1 MLISLLPLRDR
12 RERVVGYALTGYPD
26 DVRRQGTPDEEAR
39 ELLENAPA
47 MARMVGRSL
56 VVPITPTLVREG
68 AITRFASMDAVWL
81 IATEALDDQ
90 ATRRAVDRLIGT
102 GFHFALQG
110 FPEGGPLLPSLAG
123 STIVLDAARTP
134 PATLE
139 SRVRVLLEAGLR
151 PLVRGVDDRVT
162 RQRVLQAGVPLYA
175 GRQLTRGAGV
185 APDRAVEES
194 LVRAMAILAAFADGR
209 PPDANFDS
217 FLRDDPHVGAA
228 LLKSVTNVPLGV
240 RPPRTVAQ
248 AMLLLGR
255 ETIIDRFTTV
265 VARLIGEAAR
275 DPELGFA
282 ALRRAR
288 VCERVGAALD
298 TAPHPRARIVAGLL
312 STLEFALGSPSVEL
326 AQRLA
331 LPPNLRDV
339 LTDRALPLG
348 QLLDVLDGIEFGW
361 WEDMSA
367 RSSRLGIRP
376 RVIGDAWIEAWRI
389 AREDFGVPRNEPT

>member
-1 MLISLLPLRDR
+1 MLLSLLPLRDR
-12 RERVVGYALTGYPD
+12 RERVVGYALSGYPD

-39 ELLENAPA
+39 ELIEAAPA
-47 MARMVGRSL
+47 LARIVGRSL
-56 VVPITPTLVREG
+56 VVPITPALVREG

-81 IATEALDDQ
+81 IATEALDDA
-90 ATRRAVDRLIGT
+90 ATRRAVERLIGV
-102 GFHFALQG
+102 GFHFALLG
-110 FPEGGPLLPSLAG
+110 FPEGAPLLPSLAG
-123 STIVLDAARTP
+123 STVVLEAARTS
-134 PATLE
+134 PAALE

-162 RQRVLQAGVPLYA
+162 RHRVLASGVPLYA

-185 APDRAVEES
+185 APDRAIEDS
-194 LVRAMAILAAFADGR
+194 LMRALTMLSAFADGR

-217 FLRDDPHVGAA
+217 FVRDDPNVGAA
-228 LLKSVTNVPLGV
+228 LLKSVSSSQLGI

-255 ETIIDRFTTV
+255 ETILDRFTAV
-265 VARLIGEAAR
+265 VARLIGEAAH

-298 TAPHPRARIVAGLL
+298 TAPHPRARVVAGLL
-312 STLEFALGSPSVEL
+312 STLEFALGAPAVEL
-326 AQRLA
+326 AQRIA
-331 LPPNLRDV
+331 LPPLLRDV
-339 LTDRALPLG
+339 LTERAQPLG

-376 RVIGDAWIEAWRI
+376 RVVGDAWLDAWRAAREELGI
-389 AREDFGVPRNEPT
+389 ARADLS